1 MNRPDAMAHDAV
13 PGELRHLAAP
23 AERLHELLEAVYAV
37 STDRELPTILRQL
50 TVSAARVVDARFGA
64 MGLLDPETRDGHRRL
79 AEFIQYGLDEATERR
94 IGVWP
99 HGGGVLGAVLASE
112 VPIRVDDLTTH
123 PAFAGWPAGHPLMR
137 SFLGV
142 PVRVQGELYG
152 NLYLA
157 DKRGGPFTP
166 EDERIIEALA
176 VMAGVKIANVR
187 MLEEKYRAN
196 VKIAVMEDRERIAR
210 DLHDT
215 VIQRI
220 YAAGLTVQGA
230 LRADPSPDLTDRLDR
245 VVTALDETI
254 QDIRAT
260 IFSIQSPA
268 VSNGL
273 HSDITELVTSAA
285 SHLGFTPTLRQD
297 GPLDAVPAETARQ
310 ALAVLRESLS
320 NAVRHAHATRI
331 DVQVTAAADELRIT
345 VADNGIGLG
354 AAPRRS
360 GLRNL
365 AERAENLGGSLD
377 LGQGLDGRGTG
388 LRWRVLL
395 PEPAAIVAAPGTAD

>member
-1 MNRPDAMAHDAV
+1 MDQDGV
-13 PGELRHLAAP
+13 PGELRRLQAP

-37 STDRELPTILRQL
+37 STDRDLPTILRQL
-50 TVSAARVVDARFGA
+50 VVSAARVVDAEFGA
-64 MGLLDPETRDGHRRL
+64 MGLLAPETRDGRRRL
-79 AEFIQYGLDEATERR
+79 AEFIQFGVDDETEQR

-99 HGGGVLGAVLASE
+99 HGGGVLGAVLASDE
-112 VPIRVDDLTTH
+112 PVRIDELSAH
-123 PAFAGWPAGHPLMR
+123 PAFAGWPAGHPLMH

-142 PVRVQGELYG
+142 PVRIQGELYG

-157 DKRGGPFTP
+157 NKRGGPFTP
-166 EDERIIEALA
+166 EDARIIEALA

-187 MLEEKYRAN
+187 MLEEKHRDN
-196 VKIAVMEDRERIAR
+196 VTIAVMEDRERIAR

-230 LRADPSPDLTDRLDR
+230 LRADPAPEVAERLER

-260 IFSIQSPA
+260 IFAIQSPA
-268 VSNGL
+268 ESKGL
-273 HSDITELVTSAA
+273 QSDITDLVTSAA
-285 SHLGFTPTLRQD
+285 RHLGFTPALRQY
-297 GPLDAVPAETARQ
+297 GPIDAVPAETGRQ

-320 NAVRHAHATRI
+320 NVVRHADATRI
-331 DVQVTAAADELRIT
+331 DVHVVADADELRIT

-354 AAPRRS
+354 DEPHDG
-360 GLRNL
+360 GLRNM
-365 AERAENLGGSLD
+365 AERAGKLGGALE
-377 LGQGLDGRGTG
+377 LGPGLDGQGTG
-388 LRWRVLL
+388 LLWRV
-395 PEPAAIVAAPGTAD
+395 PI